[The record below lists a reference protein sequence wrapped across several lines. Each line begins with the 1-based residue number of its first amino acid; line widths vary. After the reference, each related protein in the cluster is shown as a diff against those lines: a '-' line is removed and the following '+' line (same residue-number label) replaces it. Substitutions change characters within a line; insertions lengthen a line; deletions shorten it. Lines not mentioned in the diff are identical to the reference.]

1 MKDLHS
7 WKPRLHCC
15 HGSSKHS
22 LTLSCWC
29 VCLHLLNYYHWIP
42 LGRHPILR
50 LRPWLVIGQF
60 FLLTGLLECGHKV
73 HQGPRIL
80 SETGSV
86 ISASEKGMCFQ
97 SHHLKLLLDVMPA
110 GSVVLQISE
119 VVLHSLKWD
128 LNSFNWLSPETH
140 HPCPEGPARGAWR
153 GSTSLQASPL
163 LSSPVTGWATEA
175 QDPGYLDN
183 QCSSLFRALHLMGNK
198 GRIKLFR

>member
-15 HGSSKHS
+15 HGSLKHS
-22 LTLSCWC
+22 LTSSCWR
-29 VCLHLLNYYHWIP
+29 VCLHLLNYYHRIP

-86 ISASEKGMCFQ
+86 ISASGKGMCFQ
-97 SHHLKLLLDVMPA
+97 SHHLKLLLDDMRA

-119 VVLHSLKWD
+119 VILHGLKWD

-153 GSTSLQASPL
+153 GSTLPCKQALCCPLPSLGEPQKLRTQAVWTINAAH
-163 LSSPVTGWATEA
+163 SSEHCIWWEI
-175 QDPGYLDN
+175 
-183 QCSSLFRALHLMGNK
+183 K
-198 GRIKLFR
+198 GE